1 MRLQILQKEMKA
13 SQKSIGS
20 EKTEKNDFSW
30 NKPPACLLYTSA
42 FLGKE
47 IDYSAIAPAAGNS
60 TAVKVSVE
68 EEKEIKFGYCTE
80 FIILLEKEFTEND
93 EHELKAYLSSIG
105 DSIVC
110 VACLLYTSRC
120 V

>member
-1 MRLQILQKEMKA
+1 MH
-13 SQKSIGS
+13 
-20 EKTEKNDFSW
+20 
-30 NKPPACLLYTSA
+30 
-42 FLGKE
+42 FLGKRLIIAQLHRLLE
-47 IDYSAIAPAAGNS
+47 IV

-80 FIILLEKEFTEND
+80 FIILLDKEFTEND

-110 VACLLYTSRC
+110 GSR
-120 V
+120 